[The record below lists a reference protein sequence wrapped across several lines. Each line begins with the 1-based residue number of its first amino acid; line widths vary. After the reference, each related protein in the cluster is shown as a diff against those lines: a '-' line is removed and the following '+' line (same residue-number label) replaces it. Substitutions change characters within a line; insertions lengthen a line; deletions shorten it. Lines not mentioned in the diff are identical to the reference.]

1 MKKKLLLILTFFIIS
16 ACGFKIANYS
26 KINNFKISKIE
37 TTGDNKINYKLKNKI
52 QQMSNANSDKNIKLI
67 IITQNNK
74 SIKEKNIKNEITKYR
89 LEFIAKINFKILEI
103 NEQNSFD
110 ISVIGDYLVSDKYSQ
125 TLKNERDLID
135 NLTDQLSSLIARKLA
150 QSLND
155 F

>member
-52 QQMSNANSDKNIKLI
+52 QQMSNANSDKNINLT

>member
-52 QQMSNANSDKNIKLI
+52 QQMSNANSDKNINLI